1 MFGGRPLY
9 NSCLSIFFGNKSYT
23 IESYRLKMA
32 ILPILEI
39 PHPTLRKRAK
49 KVRGID
55 KSITKL
61 AYDMVD
67 TMHEAGGVGLAANQ
81 VGQLWRIIVI
91 QMPDEEEARV
101 YFNPEIVKT
110 MGTREVEEGCLSL
123 PGYRGLVNRSVWIR
137 FQAIDHG
144 ETTVK
149 FKAENLLSQA
159 LEHEVDHLN
168 GILYTDHLASHEQ
181 LYRIEEQES
190 QPGDEEEEITSDQN
204 SLDTPASLKIN

>member
-1 MFGGRPLY
+1 
-9 NSCLSIFFGNKSYT
+9 
-23 IESYRLKMA
+23 MA

-91 QMPDEEEARV
+91 QMPDEEKARV